1 MRICLAV
8 VGFLAS
14 AGAAAAQEC
23 EALGL
28 KSVYLTNLY
37 CSELQSI
44 MDENQP
50 TRSVTEG
57 ENVSGPDDPFL
68 RDIEVIRDAYRA
80 DPKKT
85 LALIAR
91 IRNAGGLSGD

>member
-44 MDENQP
+44 MDENQT

-57 ENVSGPDDPFL
+57 ENVDGVLDLAVEAVGFEPDIPPS
-68 RDIEVIRDAYRA
+68 RQE
-80 DPKKT
+80 
-85 LALIAR
+85 
-91 IRNAGGLSGD
+91 